1 MKIGLRFSNFA
12 LYGLVT
18 VLATGWSFAGPTP
31 RATVRGRLVHKNGT
45 PAAGIL
51 VTVSNQQSARS
62 APAHTGVKGMY
73 YLPNITPGKDYLEIW
88 INPGGKPLIYQVD
101 VVAPS
106 TDLPQITVP

>member
-1 MKIGLRFSNFA
+1 
-12 LYGLVT
+12 
-18 VLATGWSFAGPTP
+18 
-31 RATVRGRLVHKNGT
+31 
-45 PAAGIL
+45 
-51 VTVSNQQSARS
+51 
-62 APAHTGVKGMY
+62 MY